1 MLKDVDQSQLKAVIC
16 LLQTYLLY
24 ATVALIVIIAIS
36 AILTKIFAPN
46 KIESFA
52 KIMLCIAVGFAVGVI
67 FCIGSLQIARM
78 VLKDEITYVF
88 WMGVALVLALAVI
101 LVTGACIKAKMP
113 NAFNLFAIISAVV
126 IAAYVIVFLVVL
138 PKTESDYKPESPI
151 IYYVLTAVLVAI
163 MSGIILIFGK
173 KQGKTHST
181 RSITYAAVCIALS
194 YAFSYIKFFSM
205 PQGGSITFASLLPLM
220 IYAYMFGVRKGVAC
234 GIVYGLMQFLQS
246 PQAYEPIQILIDY
259 PIAFG
264 FIGIAGTFRGMFGKS
279 NAHRLLEFSVGAT
292 VAVLF
297 RYFSHI
303 LSGACVFYSWMP
315 DTYTNPWI
323 YSIAYNSYVLVD
335 LAIALFAG
343 IFILLSNAFNRKM
356 DQVMLYGINEED
368 Q

>member
-1 MLKDVDQSQLKAVIC
+1 MLKDVDQSQLKAVIG

-24 ATVALIVIIAIS
+24 ATIALIVIIAIS
-36 AILTKIFAPN
+36 AILTKLFAPD
-46 KIESFA
+46 KLKSFA
-52 KIMLCIAVGFAVGVI
+52 KMAVCIAVGFAVGVI

-88 WMGVALVLALAVI
+88 WMSVALVLALAVI
-101 LVTGACIKAKMP
+101 IIIGACIKAKKP
-113 NAFNLFAIISAVV
+113 NAFKIYAAISAII
-126 IAAYVIVFLVVL
+126 IAAYVVVLLVVL
-138 PKTESDYKPESPI
+138 PETELDYKPESPI
-151 IYYVLTAVLVAI
+151 LYYVLTAVLVAI
-163 MSGIILIFGK
+163 MCGIVLIFGK

-181 RSITYAAVCIALS
+181 KSITYAAVCIALS

-205 PQGGSITFASLLPLM
+205 PQGGSVTFASLLPLM

-234 GIVYGLMQFLQS
+234 GIIYGLMQFLQS

-264 FIGIAGTFRGMFGKS
+264 FIGISGIFRGTFGKT
-279 NAHRLLEFSVGAT
+279 NAHRLLEFTLGAT
-292 VAVLF
+292 LAVLF

-323 YSIAYNSYVLVD
+323 YSLAYNSYVLVD
-335 LAIALFAG
+335 LAIALAAG
-343 IFILLSNAFNRKM
+343 VFILLSNVFNRLM
-356 DQVMLYGINEED
+356 DRVILYNENKKA